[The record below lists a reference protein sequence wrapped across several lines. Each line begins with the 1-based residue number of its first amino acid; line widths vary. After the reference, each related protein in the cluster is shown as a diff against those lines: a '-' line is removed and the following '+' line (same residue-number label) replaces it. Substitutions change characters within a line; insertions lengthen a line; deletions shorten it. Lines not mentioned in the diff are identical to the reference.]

1 MARSVSVCL
10 SWRDAT
16 FFGQHRTSALQL
28 KSSHHKIFES
38 HATGCAGDTG
48 TWVAIVGPT
57 SPWVFEPST
66 TTPKLTTTQPWV
78 RMRMGSSCTWSR
90 ESSPIA
96 RVLRNHSSRDLSVHG
111 FFRVLSKQTKKEG
124 QCFVRTARRKRSK
137 SAGLCTAMHAPVIWR
152 SVTCRMRLPVY
163 ANEPLS
169 GWKIVP
175 SNRIFSRS
183 DGDKFQRFANRST
196 LNSCNFVVSWRIE
209 LKFVALESW
218 RVSFFNN
225 VSFVAKRWGLKNHP
239 AVPS

>member
-1 MARSVSVCL
+1 MARSVSACL
-10 SWRDAT
+10 LWRDAT

-38 HATGCAGDTG
+38 HATGCARDTG

-66 TTPKLTTTQPWV
+66 TTPKLTSTQPWDWV

-124 QCFVRTARRKRSK
+124 QCLWELQGVKKKICGSFAPPYACASDMTIGDMRMPHA
-137 SAGLCTAMHAPVIWR
+137 SA
-152 SVTCRMRLPVY
+152 Y

-169 GWKIVP
+169 GWKIKPLVP

-183 DGDKFQRFANRST
+183 DGDKFVCKPLDF
-196 LNSCNFVVSWRIE
+196 E
-209 LKFVALESW
+209 LL
-218 RVSFFNN
+218 
-225 VSFVAKRWGLKNHP
+225 
-239 AVPS
+239 